1 MRSES
6 EPQVVPSIA
15 HTWMAFWRMSGA
27 LSEWMLGLPSVNLRL
42 GSGPSRWLMSARHR
56 RDRGSGS
63 QRHRIS
69 LMSKPPRLALTR
81 RASLER
87 NSVIPA
93 ESEGGA
99 AFAVAILASLM
110 LSKNQKVSGP
120 FVVDAGNG
128 SVDAGR

>member
-1 MRSES
+1 MDGLLEDVGGFVRMDAWASKREL
-6 EPQVVPSIA
+6 EVGLWAKQVVDERPPSSRPWIRKPA
-15 HTWMAFWRMSGA
+15 
-27 LSEWMLGLPSVNLRL
+27 PSNF
-42 GSGPSRWLMSARHR
+42 AYE
-56 RDRGSGS
+56 
-63 QRHRIS
+63 QA
-69 LMSKPPRLALTR
+69 PPRLALTR

>member
-1 MRSES
+1 MDGLLEDVGGFVRMDAWASKREL
-6 EPQVVPSIA
+6 EVGLWAKQVVDERPPSSRPWIRKPAPSNFA
-15 HTWMAFWRMSGA
+15 HEQA
-27 LSEWMLGLPSVNLRL
+27 
-42 GSGPSRWLMSARHR
+42 
-56 RDRGSGS
+56 
-63 QRHRIS
+63 
-69 LMSKPPRLALTR
+69 PRLALTR
-81 RASLER
+81 RAFLER
-87 NSVIPA
+87 SSVIPA